1 MRKVNCGQ
9 YDDSDNDDNE
19 NKNNPWRGKI
29 IYNNWLVPS
38 RLSWERREA
47 RGVRGSPL
55 SSFPS
60 PLALL
65 SFLKRDDWGRVR
77 YNNVDSAGWLHKVK
91 DITVLVV
98 TTKTS
103 FTELDNKELHLCS
116 GLSVTLQ
123 ILTLSMASKRIGI
136 PPSCLQK
143 FLPSPV
149 FSLQKMNTAWVLKK
163 CNFFWNIPTWK
174 TGLPFKKFRCS
185 RNFSTGTTRKVVFY
199 LLFKRIFPETVWK
212 WLTIKDIF
220 NTNLL
225 WTGLWHLLFCC
236 YLQVFLNYW
245 FNGL

>member
-1 MRKVNCGQ
+1 MRKVNSGQ
-9 YDDSDNDDNE
+9 YDDSDDDDND

-29 IYNNWLVPS
+29 MYNNWLVPS

-55 SSFPS
+55 SSLPS

-98 TTKTS
+98 ITKTS

-116 GLSVTLQ
+116 GLSVTSQ

-143 FLPSPV
+143 FLPFRS
-149 FSLQKMNTAWVLKK
+149 FL
-163 CNFFWNIPTWK
+163 
-174 TGLPFKKFRCS
+174 FKKWIHPQFW
-185 RNFSTGTTRKVVFY
+185 RNAISFGTFPPGKQDY
-199 LLFKRIFPETVWK
+199 LLKNSVAPGIFQLE
-212 WLTIKDIF
+212 
-220 NTNLL
+220 LL
-225 WTGLWHLLFCC
+225 AKSCSIYFSSGYFQKLFG
-236 YLQVFLNYW
+236 
-245 FNGL
+245 NG